1 MKLQSPSTRNGG
13 KTSAPSHF
21 LDRTRHITDC
31 HDIVAVGVGGK
42 AFGEYMAKWESSLDE
57 INKEFLENE
66 QYNSDEELPQKLGE
80 YKKKF
85 IECDQDLS
93 GDLNIMDV
101 KYMLEKLGQAKTH
114 LELKKMIKEV
124 DTTNTEAI
132 NYRDF
137 VRMMLGPQ
145 SGVLKMILMFEAFGK
160 TPDKPKGPPPKR
172 DLSSLP

>member
-1 MKLQSPSTRNGG
+1 MFDP
-13 KTSAPSHF
+13 
-21 LDRTRHITDC
+21 TDKQ
-31 HDIVAVGVGGK
+31 GGK
-42 AFGEYMAKWESSLDE
+42 AFGEFMEKWEKEFDA
-57 INKEFLENE
+57 INKEFHEDDA
-66 QYNSDEELPQKLGE
+66 YKDDEELEEKLQQ

-101 KYMLEKLGQAKTH
+101 KYMMEKLDQAKTH

-124 DTTNTEAI
+124 DTTNSGVI

-137 VRMMLGPQ
+137 VRMMLGPH
-145 SGVLKMILMFEAFGK
+145 SGVLKMILMFEAFA
-160 TPDKPKGPPPKR
+160 KPQEKPTGIPPKR

>member
-1 MKLQSPSTRNGG
+1 MPTFD
-13 KTSAPSHF
+13 P
-21 LDRTRHITDC
+21 TDKQ
-31 HDIVAVGVGGK
+31 GGK
-42 AFGEYMAKWESSLDE
+42 AFGEFMAKWESSFDDV
-57 INKEFLENE
+57 NKEFAEDE
-66 QYNSDEELPQKLGE
+66 AYNDDEELPEKLQQ

-85 IECDQDLS
+85 IECDQDMS
-93 GDLNIMDV
+93 GDLNLMDV

-124 DTTNTEAI
+124 DSTNTGAI

-145 SGVLKMILMFEAFGK
+145 SGVLKKILMFEAFAK
-160 TPDKPKGPPPKR
+160 PAEKPKGIPPKR

>member
-1 MKLQSPSTRNGG
+1 MYERATGAKPKKRRSCDLFSDR
-13 KTSAPSHF
+13 KSAICNMPTF
-21 LDRTRHITDC
+21 NPNDKQ
-31 HDIVAVGVGGK
+31 GGK

>member
-1 MKLQSPSTRNGG
+1 MYRTVCFYFHISTNMPTTI
-13 KTSAPSHF
+13 KFDP
-21 LDRTRHITDC
+21 TDKQ
-31 HDIVAVGVGGK
+31 GGK
-42 AFGEYMAKWESSLDE
+42 AFGDYMKKWESSLDE
-57 INKEFLENE
+57 VNQEFLDDDT
-66 QYNSDEELPQKLGE
+66 YKDDEELSEKLQQ

-124 DTTNTEAI
+124 DTTDKEAI
-132 NYRDF
+132 NYKDF

-145 SGVLKMILMFEAFGK
+145 SSVLKMILMFEAFA
-160 TPDKPKGPPPKR
+160 KPKEKPTGMPPKR